1 MLDLYIRI
9 VHSFLRHAFL
19 YNFDHVYIFRHSV
32 TAYVEHARESKSCRN
47 GFSGFEY
54 SVEKNSAQI
63 PTAAS
68 TNFSRD
74 HFRARILAPLRAQ
87 LQSPTTCNW
96 SRKLRKNPHCRGTDG
111 RMCEEC
117 YFLFINPAFRRKKRK
132 EYSIRRLGNLD
143 LTFESQSQMRIFGF
157 SRCKS
162 VNTILFTNVLPKKD
176 YNFFI
181 QINRRGITLK
191 CRSCFVNFCEYL
203 SIRQN

>member
-1 MLDLYIRI
+1 MTISISGSTSKLPDLYI
-9 VHSFLRHAFL
+9 HAPLRHAFL
-19 YNFDHVYIFRHSV
+19 YNFNHVHVFRHSV

-96 SRKLRKNPHCRGTDG
+96 SRKLRKNPHCRGTPDGGG

-117 YFLFINPAFRRKKRK
+117 YFLFINPRLSGEKKKRG
-132 EYSIRRLGNLD
+132 YSNIRDVVHDAIRKLRFNVRTTVPNQNLWNHVVRASKH
-143 LTFESQSQMRIFGF
+143 LQTF
-157 SRCKS
+157 
-162 VNTILFTNVLPKKD
+162 
-176 YNFFI
+176 
-181 QINRRGITLK
+181 
-191 CRSCFVNFCEYL
+191 YL
-203 SIRQN
+203 RKIVIK